1 MRTATV
7 FAAPSAAI
15 VLLTGFALVLLTAC
29 ANQKDPA
36 EKAVARVE
44 ASLAEFRADAEKYA
58 ADELKDVNA
67 SLTNLKNNLARQDYR
82 AVVQGAPSVTSA
94 VNQLKQ
100 TVDQRKADA
109 AQLLEAAQGEWNEL
123 SASVGPAVETLQKRV
138 DQLAKTR
145 KYPKGLDKAGFETAK
160 ADFEN
165 AKTEWTQAAADFAEG
180 KAAEALRRARAV
192 KAQVTDLTQRLTA
205 S

>member
-1 MRTATV
+1 MRTAKV
-7 FAAPSAAI
+7 FAAFSAAI
-15 VLLTGFALVLLTAC
+15 LLLTAC

-44 ASLAEFRADAEKYA
+44 ASLAEFQADAEKYA
-58 ADELKDVNA
+58 ADELKDVNG

-82 AVVQGAPSVTSA
+82 AVIQGAPSVTSA
-94 VNQLKQ
+94 ITQLKQ

-123 SASVGPAVETLQKRV
+123 NASVGPAVETLQQRV
-138 DQLAKTR
+138 DQLSKTR
-145 KYPKGLDKAGFETAK
+145 KYPKGIDKAGFETAK
-160 ADFEN
+160 TDFEN
-165 AKTEWTQAAADFAEG
+165 AKTEWTQAGADFAEG

-192 KAQVTDLTQRLTA
+192 KAQVMDLTQRLAA

>member
-1 MRTATV
+1 MRTAKV
-7 FAAPSAAI
+7 FAAFSAAI
-15 VLLTGFALVLLTAC
+15 LLLTAC

-44 ASLAEFRADAEKYA
+44 ASLGEFRADAEKYA
-58 ADELKDVNA
+58 AEELKDVNA

-109 AQLLEAAQGEWNEL
+109 AQLLEAAQGEWDEL

-165 AKTEWTQAAADFAEG
+165 AKTEWTQAGADFAEG

>member
-7 FAAPSAAI
+7 FAAFSAA
-15 VLLTGFALVLLTAC
+15 LLLTAC

-44 ASLAEFRADAEKYA
+44 ASLAEFHADAEKYA
-58 ADELKDVNA
+58 ADELKEVDG
-67 SLTNLKNNLARQDYR
+67 SLANLKNNLARQDYR

-100 TVDQRKADA
+100 TVEQRKADA
-109 AQLLEAAQGEWNEL
+109 AQLMEAAKGEWDEL
-123 SASVGPAVETLQKRV
+123 TASVGPAVETLQKRV
-138 DQLAKTR
+138 DQLAKTK
-145 KYPKGLDKAGFETAK
+145 KYPKGVDKAAFETAK
-160 ADFEN
+160 TDFEN
-165 AKTEWTQAAADFAEG
+165 AKTEWTQATADFAEG

-192 KAQVTDLTQRLTA
+192 KAQITDLTTRLTA